1 MDHVAVIGLISSI
14 LTIEEAGR
22 SWITL
27 IKEKVKKKG
36 PNLNDWNSDNPVV
49 QSCLDKFK
57 MDMREKYQDHIF
69 SEKEIDE
76 IVQKFFE
83 NNTQIEYEDREEIE
97 QFIREIII
105 AYNVYTKSLM
115 SPGEKVLHNEMSSDF
130 SKVMDKLE
138 EIQVQPEKEN
148 IKKFLRAV
156 DRSKDIEL
164 ANIEELICR

>member
-27 IKEKVKKKG
+27 IKEKVNKKG
-36 PNLNDWNSDNPVV
+36 PNLNDWNSDNPEV

-57 MDMREKYQDHIF
+57 MNMREKYQDHIF
-69 SEKEIDE
+69 SQEEIDE

-83 NNTQIEYEDREEIE
+83 DNTQIKYEDKEEIE

-105 AYNVYTKSLM
+105 AYNVYTKS
-115 SPGEKVLHNEMSSDF
+115 SEKS
-130 SKVMDKLE
+130 
-138 EIQVQPEKEN
+138 
-148 IKKFLRAV
+148 
-156 DRSKDIEL
+156 
-164 ANIEELICR
+164 